1 MGQLI
6 LHKDGAYQIY
16 TTVADGACF
25 ERALTLDELTEYIR
39 QELGEAGLRELP
51 QRLERAHKTGC
62 SSMHGMTLAEC
73 LVANRAG
80 ENESELS
87 FDEFVTRYLTLT
99 PNAKVSGAGTASAG
113 LPGSTAQTPSSGD

>member
-1 MGQLI
+1 MAQLI

-16 TTVADGACF
+16 TTIADGACF
-25 ERALTLDELTEYIR
+25 EGALTLEELTEYIR

-62 SSMHGMTLAEC
+62 SMHGTTLAEC
-73 LVANRAG
+73 LAANRAG

-87 FDEFVTRYLTLT
+87 YDEFVARYLTLT
-99 PNAKVSGAGTASAG
+99 PNA
-113 LPGSTAQTPSSGD
+113 